1 MLKCDG
7 NEVTWKTVS
16 FSPLDFS
23 LCELLYVCAPTDSY
37 SILFCNLYCLYFKVV
52 VGACS
57 GGGGWGHKVS
67 REVFLDA
74 LASLEPTQVAGRVI
88 VSNSE
93 Q

>member
-1 MLKCDG
+1 MILGTLTFGKWHFMKLFYVYAPNDFCSIPFC
-7 NEVTWKTVS
+7 S
-16 FSPLDFS
+16 FSFLS
-23 LCELLYVCAPTDSY
+23 
-37 SILFCNLYCLYFKVV
+37 FKVV